1 MTRYHTLTEATNFG
15 CVGGVGGYI
24 DRGRNGCPTCL
35 GRHPCQEGNLTR
47 RGIDTIAG
55 SMKKVDA
62 VSFNDKDSILEVF
75 GFAG

>member
-1 MTRYHTLTEATNFG
+1 MGDDEG
-15 CVGGVGGYI
+15 
-24 DRGRNGCPTCL
+24 PSEKWL